1 MMEMRLLRRRADLRL
16 LCDRCMRRS
25 DGAAAGWMAHLRPG
39 RLGVYCPTCAP
50 KRLEEYTEPV
60 ETVDL
65 GTGVAG
71 LSAVDT
77 RVQSSLVG

>member
-1 MMEMRLLRRRADLRL
+1 MQ
-16 LCDRCMRRS
+16 RS
-25 DGAAAGWMAHLRPG
+25 DGTVPGWMAHLRRG
-39 RLGVYCPTCAP
+39 RLGVYCPTCSP

-71 LSAVDT
+71 LSAVDA
-77 RVQSSLVG
+77 RVQSAAVG